1 MEKDN
6 KNEESPKKIKV
17 QDKEGLTVSY
27 DKEELNEKFP
37 HLIREMSEKTKS
49 IKIDSIDMAIEQ
61 NHKEEVQETNNL
73 YPNELYKPGAID
85 FMRRCT
91 KKEEAIDILDYLLQ
105 RNEITQEDY
114 NSYKNIISEE
124 GGLKKLINE
133 SGGPKKPG
141 YYLEKYYFKNDKNQK
156 LNSNE
161 D

>member
-6 KNEESPKKIKV
+6 KNEESPKKIRV

-27 DKEELNEKFP
+27 DKEELNEQFP
-37 HLIREMSEKTKS
+37 HLIREMSEKMKS
-49 IKIDSIDMAIEQ
+49 IKIDSIDMPIEQ
-61 NHKEEVQETNNL
+61 NHKEDLQETNNL

-85 FMRRCT
+85 FIRRCT
-91 KKEEAIDILDYLLQ
+91 KKEEAIDILDYLLK
-105 RNEITQEDY
+105 RNEITQEEY
-114 NSYKNIISEE
+114 NTYKDIISQE

-133 SGGPKKPG
+133 SGGPKQLG

-156 LNSNE
+156 LNTKK